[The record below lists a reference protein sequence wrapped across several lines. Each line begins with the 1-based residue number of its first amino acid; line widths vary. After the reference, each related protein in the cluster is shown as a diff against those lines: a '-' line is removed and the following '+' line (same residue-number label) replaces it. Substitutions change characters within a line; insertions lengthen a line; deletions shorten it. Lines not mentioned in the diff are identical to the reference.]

1 MNNTSENKRKIL
13 NDPVYG
19 FITIP
24 NKLIFDIIEHPY
36 FQRLRRIRQL
46 GLSHFVY
53 PGALHT
59 RFHHSIGAMFLMQQA
74 IRTLQ
79 DKGVEITKEE
89 ELGASIAILLHDI
102 GHGPYSHTLEHSIV
116 NNITH
121 EDLSEIYM
129 DRLNEIFNGQLQTGL
144 SIFRDQYHK
153 RFLHKLVSSQLD
165 MDRLD
170 YLKRDSFFTGVSEG
184 IIGTERIIK
193 MLQIVDDD
201 LVVEAKG
208 IYSIEKFLMA
218 RRLMYWQVYLHKTV
232 LSAEYM
238 LMNVLKRAKQLAEHG
253 TKLFATTALSTF
265 LYNDYS
271 KADFLKKPE
280 LLEAFSQLDDFD
292 VFTSLKEWTHHPD
305 KILSYLSYCIVNRKL
320 FRIEIQGER
329 FDNNYINQLKEATKK
344 EFDLKKSEI
353 DFLVFKDKTT
363 NCAYNPKEQKINI
376 LFKDGS
382 IKDIGEASDQ
392 LNISV
397 LGKPVKKFFLCYPK
411 NIKLP

>member
-1 MNNTSENKRKIL
+1 MNDTAENKRKIL

-46 GLSHFVY
+46 GLSHLVY

-59 RFHHSIGAMFLMQQA
+59 RFHHSIGAMFLMHQA
-74 IRTLQ
+74 IITLR

-116 NNITH
+116 NNVTH

-144 SIFRDQYHK
+144 DIFRNKYPK

-208 IYSIEKFLMA
+208 IYSIEKFLIA

-238 LMNVLKRAKQLAEHG
+238 LMNVLKRAKQLAENG
-253 TKLFATTALSTF
+253 SELIATKALSTF
-265 LYNDYS
+265 LYHNFN
-271 KADFLKKPE
+271 KNDFLQKPE
-280 LLEAFSQLDDFD
+280 LIDIFSQLDDFD
-292 VFTSLKEWTHHPD
+292 VFTSLKEWVNHPD
-305 KILSYLSYCIVNRKL
+305 KILSYLSHCIVNRRL
-320 FRIEIQGER
+320 FRIEIQEKK
-329 FDNNYINQLKEATKK
+329 FDKTKVDNLKNSAQK
-344 EFDLKKSEI
+344 EFNINKTDI
-353 DFLVFKDKTT
+353 NFLVFQDKTT
-363 NCAYNPKEQKINI
+363 NYAYNPKEQKINI
-376 LFKDGS
+376 LYKDGS

-397 LGKPVKKFFLCYPK
+397 LAKPVKKFFLCYPK